1 MVQDQDWPLWTLD
14 GFTVL
19 EQLFGFVFGIFGGM
33 AILSRSQLSG
43 FGAVKSLGLQFY
55 QGSGQGS
62 FIQLR
67 RGPYKSHLRILR
79 RAFWGCKQK
88 GHRNPQA

>member
-19 EQLFGFVFGIFGGM
+19 PHPHAQIGADLGRVFGFVFGIFGGM
-33 AILSRSQLSG
+33 AILSCSQLSG
-43 FGAVKSLGLQFY
+43 CRAFY

-62 FIQLR
+62 FIHLC
-67 RGPYKSHLRILR
+67 RGPL
-79 RAFWGCKQK
+79 GE
-88 GHRNPQA
+88 PP